1 MPLVPVVKEACA
13 TSETCQCAGT
23 CTGYQSR
30 RDCPPPIVLAQ
41 AAMQL
46 ALGEVPALAPVMV
59 GKG

>member
-1 MPLVPVVKEACA
+1 VVKEACA